1 MINNLVLMGRL
12 SKNPELK
19 TIGETNICN
28 FDIAVDNKR
37 KETDGTRNTS
47 FFPVVCFGVIAEN
60 VAEHLSKGSKVAIQ
74 GSIEQRTFLKKDGS
88 KGYSYEVV
96 ATSVEFLESKK
107 LNDDPAD
114 EIPNEEATPKFD
126 PYTGKPLGKSSK
138 K

>member
-1 MINNLVLMGRL
+1 MGRL
-12 SKNPELK
+12 SKDPELK

-37 KETDGTRNTS
+37 KESDGTRSTS

-60 VAEHLSKGSKVAIQ
+60 VAEHLGKGSKVAVQ
-74 GSIEQRTFLKKDGS
+74 GSIEQRTYLKKDGS

-96 ATSVEFLESKK
+96 ATSVEFLDSKK
-107 LNDDPAD
+107 SENDAEEPEQLD
-114 EIPNEEATPKFD
+114 EPKAKFD
-126 PYTGKPLGKSSK
+126 PYTGKPLGKASK

>member
-12 SKNPELK
+12 SKDPELK
-19 TIGETNICN
+19 TIGDTNICN

-37 KETDGTRNTS
+37 KESDGTRSTS

-60 VAEHLSKGSKVAIQ
+60 VAEHLGKGSKVAVQ
-74 GSIEQRTFLKKDGS
+74 GSIEQRTFMKKDGS

-96 ATSVEFLESKK
+96 ATSVEFLDSKK

-114 EIPNEEATPKFD
+114 EIPDEEAKPKFD
-126 PYTGKPLGKSSK
+126 PYTGKPLGKLSK

>member
-12 SKNPELK
+12 SKDPELK
-19 TIGETNICN
+19 TIGETNVCN

-37 KETDGTRNTS
+37 KESDGTRSTS

-60 VAEHLSKGSKVAIQ
+60 VAEHLVKGSKVAVQ
-74 GSIEQRTFLKKDGS
+74 GSIEQRTFMKKDGS

-96 ATSVEFLESKK
+96 ATSVEFLDSKK
-107 LNDDPAD
+107 SID
-114 EIPNEEATPKFD
+114 ETAEPDKEEEKPKYD